1 MEKASWARPRGFFL
15 SSLFFRGRV
24 KQASKPASAPGR
36 GDGRKSIGAM
46 PVAFVVGRS
55 LDAQRSGDLLLLI
68 IIAVLLTVIIVW
80 PGDGPAFLFFAA
92 NRLIRVGQV
101 SR

>member
-24 KQASKPASAPGR
+24 EQTGEPASAPG
-36 GDGRKSIGAM
+36 GDDGRKSIDVM
-46 PVAFVVGRS
+46 SVAYMVGRS
-55 LDAQRSGDLLLLI
+55 LNAQRGSGLLFLI
-68 IIAVLLTVIIVW
+68 VIAVLLTVIIVW